1 MKARDVFGV
10 IVRTAGLSLTI
21 YALWYLAY
29 GIAMMAGLPEEEQ
42 GNRPGYFL
50 TGFLFL
56 VMGLYFLRGAPGIMG
71 FAYPAAGTRA
81 EAKSESPADPS
92 AGKPHT

>member
-1 MKARDVFGV
+1 MKPRDVFGI

-29 GIAMMAGLPEEEQ
+29 GIAMMAGLPEEDQ
-42 GNRPGYFL
+42 GNRPGYFV

-56 VMGLYFLRGAPGIMG
+56 LMGLYFLRGAPGIFG
-71 FAYPAAGTRA
+71 FAYPAEGKRDEVNAGN
-81 EAKSESPADPS
+81 PVDP
-92 AGKPHT
+92 GVDQPRT